1 MDKIDSPSVKKTTT
15 TKRLETSHIYTAE
28 KIHSNVSRV
37 AFQRV
42 HTNWIKLP
50 ILPSSDKVSIA

>member
-1 MDKIDSPSVKKTTT
+1 MDKIDSPSVKEKTA
-15 TKRLETSHIYTAE
+15 KHLKTSHISAAE
-28 KIHSNVSRV
+28 KIHSDVSRV

-50 ILPSSDKVSIA
+50 ILPPSDEMSVA